1 MSVTDVKM
9 ADMDYASTP
18 DLRPGLK
25 QYAWTEDDG
34 LMRRYIYAFD
44 ETLEYRMRLY
54 DFRVNDMN
62 DMKSCPCCAFGLPPL
77 CCFSP
82 VCNMIEG
89 TPAHTCKKMRRDI
102 YYENE
107 IEDIYSR
114 RVGITRDGV
123 VFKQLKQEPVTLNPM
138 NPCAVWMC
146 DYGRY
151 PENGAMSPTTV
162 LENRC

>member
-62 DMKSCPCCAFGLPPL
+62 DMATENANACPATAPIPR
-77 CCFSP
+77 
-82 VCNMIEG
+82 
-89 TPAHTCKKMRRDI
+89 ARAR
-102 YYENE
+102 
-107 IEDIYSR
+107 
-114 RVGITRDGV
+114 
-123 VFKQLKQEPVTLNPM
+123 TLT
-138 NPCAVWMC
+138 
-146 DYGRY
+146 G
-151 PENGAMSPTTV
+151 
-162 LENRC
+162 